1 MRYTIQPDLV
11 CNRLVERVILY
22 LLIQFPLGSL
32 SLFQF
37 VVSTSV
43 CIVSHPNSPLP
54 NPPDYNTHHT
64 LRVTGLKRSV
74 QKHPHINS
82 SMLPG
87 KMACLQRLPP
97 PVPRGRFHLA
107 SCDFE
112 LLSVDKIAIGRTFVA
127 APWHGEPT
135 LAPDYFLHTHFI
147 NKVS

>member
-43 CIVSHPNSPLP
+43 CIVSHPHPLP
-54 NPPDYNTHHT
+54 PTRLQYPSHSARYGSKAISSKTPPYKLFHAPRQDGVSPA
-64 LRVTGLKRSV
+64 VT
-74 QKHPHINS
+74 
-82 SMLPG
+82 
-87 KMACLQRLPP
+87 P

-127 APWHGEPT
+127 AQ
-135 LAPDYFLHTHFI
+135 
-147 NKVS
+147 